1 MASQFFIGRY
11 NRAMTFLND
20 DEMTAAVFM
29 KARLSRDHRFDGLFF
44 TAVKTTGIYCR
55 SICPARA
62 PKESNVEYY
71 EHAHLAQQAGFRPC
85 LRCRPDSAP
94 GSPAWQGIDTT
105 VIRAKRLIDEGAL
118 EQGSVMQLA
127 SRLGVSDRYL
137 RQLFERQLGVSPK
150 SYALFQQCQF
160 AKQLLHQTKMPITS
174 IALAAG
180 FNSVRR
186 FNDCFKQQL
195 DVTPSQLKKSDK
207 SIATGL
213 VLKLHYRPPYDWKAM
228 SRFLQARYIEGL
240 ERADEHSY
248 GRSFELAGASGN
260 FTAVNVADKCRFDVI
275 IEIDDVTKLK
285 PVVNNIRRLLD
296 LDTDIRSVEE
306 CLQSNWPKTMT
317 FNQGLRL
324 PGTWTVFEAGIRG
337 ILGQQVSI
345 VAARKLVTLLVSTLG
360 RKSSDGYYFPSAE
373 QVATADLAFLKMPN
387 KRRVTLRDFAQFYLT
402 SPSADPSSWLVIK
415 GIGPWTIDYAKMR
428 GLSDPDIYLGGDLGV
443 QKAIGKTDSEFMPEK
458 SAPFRSYLTF
468 QLWSQL

>member
-1 MASQFFIGRY
+1 MLSLNGHQLSSTACSQ
-11 NRAMTFLND
+11 
-20 DEMTAAVFM
+20 
-29 KARLSRDHRFDGLFF
+29 ARLSRDHRFDGLFF

-85 LRCRPDSAP
+85 LRCQPNSAP

-105 VIRAKRLIDEGAL
+105 VIRAKRLIDEGVL
-118 EQGSVMQLA
+118 EQGSLVQLA
-127 SRLGVSDRYL
+127 GRLGVSDRYL
-137 RQLFERQLGVSPK
+137 RQLFELQLGVSPK

-160 AKQLLHQTKMPITS
+160 AKQLLHQTKMSITS

-186 FNDCFKQQL
+186 FNDCFKQQFG
-195 DVTPSQLKKSDK
+195 VTPSQLRTSDK

-213 VLKLHYRPPYDWKAM
+213 VLTLHYRPPYDWRAM
-228 SRFLQARYIEGL
+228 SGFLQARYIEGL

-248 GRSFELAGASGN
+248 GRSFELGGASGH
-260 FTAVNVADKCRFDVI
+260 FTAVNVADRCRFDVT

-296 LDTDIRSVEE
+296 VDTDIKSVEE
-306 CLQSNWPKTMT
+306 CLQSNWPKNMI

-324 PGTWTVFEAGIRG
+324 PGTWTVFEAGIRA
-337 ILGQQVSI
+337 ILGQQISI
-345 VAARKLVTLLVSTLG
+345 IAARKLVTLLVSTLG

-387 KRRVTLRDFAQFYLT
+387 KRRVTLRDFAQFYST
-402 SPSADPSSWLVIK
+402 TPHADPSSWLAIK

-443 QKAIGKTDSEFMPEK
+443 QKAVDKTDAEFMPEK